1 MYVFAHFLLS
11 LCNDTVF
18 YTDKACLLFSRIM
31 SSTAVSALHSCYTSS
46 IVVVG
51 SDLTIIFVLF
61 LYYFIFLLSS
71 TSSHG
76 LSLKTAIKWLWFVVS
91 FYASSSLDSEEA
103 QFSWPIHPS
112 VCSFI
117 VFLLRYQ
124 SCEHDILIMNEL
136 ILLRIGTSGLWGD
149 RMNQSTFGSRG
160 QRLRSH
166 DAKVRFEA

>member
-31 SSTAVSALHSCYTSS
+31 SSTAVSALHNCYISS

-76 LSLKTAIKWLWFVVS
+76 LSLKTAIK
-91 FYASSSLDSEEA
+91 
-103 QFSWPIHPS
+103 
-112 VCSFI
+112 
-117 VFLLRYQ
+117 
-124 SCEHDILIMNEL
+124 
-136 ILLRIGTSGLWGD
+136 
-149 RMNQSTFGSRG
+149 
-160 QRLRSH
+160 
-166 DAKVRFEA
+166 